1 MKKNN
6 LFDTLRFKLVVIA
19 LFLIMVPL
27 IIVSIIYFQMVKEI
41 IRDNYTENAIQ
52 SVYET
57 GEKIDFIL
65 NDIEEF
71 TTVIISNKQFL
82 EMFRNSESY
91 STNDYNN
98 ELRNFIT
105 LREDIE
111 VISLLIGDEEYS
123 VGANKVLY
131 FKRYYEDLLKSDG
144 EPIWLTTSLER
155 IKILSGRFEKYYFSI
170 GRKIVDFNT
179 LEKHGYLTL
188 DFEESILEHSYV
200 GLLDNDSEVFICNK
214 DGEIISHP
222 DKNKIG
228 KKINDEPY
236 AEMLLQD
243 KLGHNYVE
251 YIKNSE
257 SVAIYSTIDKQGWK
271 LVKTIP
277 TESLYK
283 ELSKYQVYIAIGGLV
298 YGVLI
303 MLFMIIFSIR
313 YTEPMIKMKET
324 MEKVELGD
332 LSVRTDVESN
342 DEVGQLGTSLNNM
355 IINMQV
361 LIDKLI
367 KEESEKKDLELESL
381 HAQINPHFLYNTLNT
396 IKWMAKIQGNMSVSN
411 AITALVKLL
420 RISIDLGKN
429 KITLNEEVEYVKN
442 YIVIQ
447 KLRFNESIIV
457 NYDIDDECLEYMIPK
472 LILQPIVE
480 NSIIYGIDGE
490 NIELIIDIKVY
501 KIDDK
506 LIIEVKDNG
515 PGIDGDI
522 LKNILKVKTDMNRFS
537 KVGINNVN
545 QRIKLYCGESYGVEF
560 KTEVGQGTTVY
571 LVLAKM

>member
-111 VISLLIGDEEYS
+111 VISLLIGNEEYS